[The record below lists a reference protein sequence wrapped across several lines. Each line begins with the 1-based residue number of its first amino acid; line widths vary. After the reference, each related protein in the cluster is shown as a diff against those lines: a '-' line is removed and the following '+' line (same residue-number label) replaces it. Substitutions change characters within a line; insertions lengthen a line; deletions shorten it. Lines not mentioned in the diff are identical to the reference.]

1 MITVKARKPKKY
13 RNSLYNMSIAQNLL
27 KIKSSLPENVT
38 LVAVSKTKPIPDLME
53 AYDAGQRIFGENKIQ
68 EMAEKWEAMPKDIQ
82 WHMIGHVQT
91 NKVKFMAQ
99 FVSLIHGVDSLK
111 LLEEINKQAQKN
123 NRIIDCLLQIYIAE
137 EETKFGLDEKELN
150 EILTSSTFQEMKN
163 IRIVGLMGMA
173 TFTDNQNQIKKE
185 FTHLKSIFDKYAI
198 GTGTINRVPTMQ
210 TISMGMS
217 GDYQLAIECGSTMV
231 RIGSSIF
238 GGR

>member
-1 MITVKARKPKKY
+1 
-13 RNSLYNMSIAQNLL
+13 MSIAQNLL
-27 KIKSSLPENVT
+27 KIKSTLPSTVT

-68 EMAEKWEAMPKDIQ
+68 EMVEKWEAMPKDIE

-91 NKVKFMAQ
+91 NKVKFMAP

-111 LLEEINKQAQKN
+111 LLEEINKQAKKN
-123 NRIIDCLLQIYIAE
+123 NRIIDCLLQMYIAE
-137 EETKFGLDEKELN
+137 EESKFGLDEEELN
-150 EILTSSTFQEMKN
+150 EILASEAFKEMKN

-173 TFTDNQNQIKKE
+173 TFTDNQKQIKKE
-185 FTHLKSIFDKYAI
+185 FTHLKSIFD
-198 GTGTINRVPTMQ
+198 GMQ
-210 TISMGMS
+210 SRKDTLQCVSTLSMGMS

>member
-1 MITVKARKPKKY
+1 
-13 RNSLYNMSIAQNLL
+13 MSIAQNLL
-27 KIKSSLPENVT
+27 KIKSTLPSTVT

-68 EMAEKWEAMPKDIQ
+68 EMAEKWESMPKDIE

-91 NKVKFMAQ
+91 NKVKFMAP

-111 LLEEINKQAQKN
+111 LLEEINKQAKKN

-137 EETKFGLDEKELN
+137 EESKFGLDEEELN
-150 EILTSSTFQEMKN
+150 EILTSTSFQEMKN

-173 TFTDNQNQIKKE
+173 TFTDNQKQIKKE
-185 FTHLKSIFDKYAI
+185 FTHLKSIFDGLQSRKDALLCFS
-198 GTGTINRVPTMQ
+198 TL
-210 TISMGMS
+210 SMGMS

>member
-1 MITVKARKPKKY
+1 
-13 RNSLYNMSIAQNLL
+13 MSIKDNLHR
-27 KIKSSLPENVT
+27 IKSTIPNHVT
-38 LVAVSKTKPIPDLME
+38 LVAVSKTKPISDLME

-68 EMAEKWEAMPKDIQ
+68 EMAEKWEAMQKDIQ

-91 NKVKFMAQ
+91 NKVKFMAK

-111 LLEEINKQAQKN
+111 LLEEINKQALKN
-123 NRIIDCLLQIYIAE
+123 NRIIECLLQIHIAE
-137 EETKFGLDEKELN
+137 EETKFGLNEEELN
-150 EILTSSTFQEMKN
+150 EILDSETFLEMKN

-173 TFTDNQNQIKKE
+173 TFTDNQEQIKKE
-185 FTHLKSIFDKYAI
+185 FMHLKSIFDKF
-198 GTGTINRVPTMQ
+198 TLNNSQFTIL
-210 TISMGMS
+210 SMGMS